1 MFEHRH
7 QPLITRIAFLQR
19 LVNHVV
25 LALGLIGASLVIG
38 VLGYHFIARLAWIDS
53 FENAAMILSG
63 MGPVNEIHGNAAKI
77 FAGCYAMFSGV
88 VFLSTA
94 AILFA
99 PLAHRLLHHFHL
111 QRRAKADDDG
121 AGPYGEDLV

>member
-7 QPLITRIAFLQR
+7 QPLITRVAFVQR

-25 LALGLIGASLVIG
+25 LALGLIASSLVIG
-38 VLGYHFIARLAWIDS
+38 VLGYHCIAGLAWIDA

-63 MGPVNEIHGNAAKI
+63 MGPVNEIDGNAAKI

-111 QRRAKADDDG
+111 QRRAPAGDDG
-121 AGPYGEDLV
+121 AGQDGDYPV